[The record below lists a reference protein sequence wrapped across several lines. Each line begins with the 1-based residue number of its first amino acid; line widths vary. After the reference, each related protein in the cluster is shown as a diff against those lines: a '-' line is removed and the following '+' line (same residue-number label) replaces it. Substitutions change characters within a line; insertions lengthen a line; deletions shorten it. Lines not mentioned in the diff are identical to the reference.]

1 MGVLPLVGAPRVGQV
16 VGARE
21 VLAEVVR
28 GAHLQR
34 LAVHHHA
41 LDRGR
46 VLGARKLLAVG
57 LATGEDW
64 NRAPLLG
71 DTAVAVEHLRD
82 FFLGLRRGLVKGMAL
97 LPEELASAQEE
108 SRAQLPTKDVVPLVG
123 EY

>member
-71 DTAVAVEHLRD
+71 DTAAAVEHLPA
-82 FFLGLRRGLVKGMAL
+82 FFPRPRPGLVKGMGL
-97 LPEELASAQEE
+97 LPAGLPSAQGET
-108 SRAQLPTKDVVPLVG
+108 RARLPTQN
-123 EY
+123 